1 MSNKKNGAGFTLIE
15 LLVVIAII
23 GFLAAIV
30 LVSTSTARGRSRDA
44 RRMGDMQ
51 ALQTA
56 VELYN
61 QACSQYPPALT
72 LTASAGCPAGTDL
85 GDYLGSLPI
94 NPAGCSVS
102 ATGGGGATTY
112 GYTTATNTYTLWFC
126 TEGAVASSPITAAAT
141 DHRAS
146 PSGFAN

>member
-72 LTASAGCPAGTDL
+72 LTASAGGELQPRNLHLSERPLFHELPRYAACSFKIELINDL
-85 GDYLGSLPI
+85 L
-94 NPAGCSVS
+94 C
-102 ATGGGGATTY
+102 
-112 GYTTATNTYTLWFC
+112 
-126 TEGAVASSPITAAAT
+126 
-141 DHRAS
+141 
-146 PSGFAN
+146 